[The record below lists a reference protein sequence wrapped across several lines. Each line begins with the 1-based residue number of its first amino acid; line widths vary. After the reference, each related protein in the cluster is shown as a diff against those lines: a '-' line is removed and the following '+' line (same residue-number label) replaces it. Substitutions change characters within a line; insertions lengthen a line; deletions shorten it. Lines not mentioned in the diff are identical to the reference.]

1 VPRQRGQ
8 GESLAASAGGCIG
21 VGHTGGMQQDS
32 LQKLQQL
39 RMQDMYSSRCTCK
52 HAKQLH
58 TQQTTLTLVL
68 ALSPVSSPGG

>member
-1 VPRQRGQ
+1 
-8 GESLAASAGGCIG
+8 